1 MRRHVWWGVATA
13 VVAAALGLT
22 ARPAAAQ
29 TEPERETYSLRR
41 AIQVGLANSRTLEDA
56 EYGVEVARQQVKE
69 AWGSFLP
76 DISAS
81 MSYSRNLLLQE
92 IFLPAEFLG
101 GEPGELRPIKVGTDN
116 TWTAGFD
123 VSQPLFEYGVVTG
136 VGAAARF
143 RSLQEEVVRGTTQQV
158 VTTVRQ
164 AYFDALLARE
174 ELRVTE
180 ESIDRVRQNLD
191 ETRSLFR
198 AGLVSEYDVLRFDVE
213 LANVEANLERAQN
226 RVTAAER
233 ALLVEMGLDP
243 DVRIELEGQLNEVDP
258 DDVDRNS
265 LENRDLMLLAGLP
278 QAGDEDVDV
287 LIGSALR
294 RRSDLRQIRSTI
306 QLEGARVNIEKSE
319 FFPKLTL
326 FSNYNILAQEDG
338 SPNFFGEL
346 DNQRTKTAAAGLRV
360 EVPIF
365 RGFGRFARVN
375 QARAAM
381 RQTETRLERAEQ
393 ETLNQVRS
401 LFDAARE
408 ARARAR
414 SQRRAVEQA
423 LRGYEIAS
431 AEYREGVGSQLQ
443 VTDAE
448 VALRQSEFNYAQAVY
463 DHLSARAQLELA
475 VGLVPEVAGE
485 FPVSWEQIEERGD
498 DDAQ

>member
-1 MRRHVWWGVATA
+1 MGGE
-13 VVAAALGLT
+13 L
-22 ARPAAAQ
+22 ARAQ
-29 TEPERETYSLRR
+29 QPGGETYSLRR

-56 EYGVEVARQQVKE
+56 EYGVEVAKQQVRE
-69 AWGSFLP
+69 AWGSILP
-76 DISAS
+76 DISAN

-92 IFLPAEFLG
+92 IFLPAEFFG

-116 TWTAGFD
+116 TWTAGVA
-123 VSQPLFEYGVVTG
+123 VSQPLFEFGVFTG
-136 VGAAARF
+136 VSAAGQF
-143 RSLQEEVVRGTTQQV
+143 RSLQEEIVRGTTQQV
-158 VTTVRQ
+158 VTAVRR
-164 AYFDALLARE
+164 AYFNTLFARE

-180 ESIDRVRQNLD
+180 ESIGRVRQNLN

-198 AGLVSEYDVLRFDVE
+198 AGLVSEYDMLRFEVE

-226 RVTAAER
+226 GVTAAER

-243 DVRIELEGQLNEVDP
+243 DVRITVEGQLNEMDP
-258 DDVDRNS
+258 DDLESNS
-265 LENRDLMLLAGLP
+265 VENRDVILLAGLP
-278 QAGDEDVDV
+278 QVQEEEVDA
-287 LIGSALR
+287 LIGSALS

-306 QLEGARVNIEKSE
+306 QLEEAQVRIEKSE
-319 FFPKLTL
+319 FFPRLTL

-338 SPNFFGEL
+338 SPNFFGEV

-360 EVPIF
+360 EMPIF
-365 RGFGRFARVN
+365 RGFERFARVSR
-375 QARAAM
+375 ARATV
-381 RQTETRLERAEQ
+381 RQSETRLDRAEQ

-401 LFDAARE
+401 LFDAVLE

-431 AEYREGVGSQLQ
+431 AEYREGIGSQLQ

-475 VGLVPEVAGE
+475 VGLVPEAAGE